1 MIEVDVRKNN
11 LEQAIRALRK
21 KIDRDGSLKEA
32 RERQRYK
39 KKSRKKYERNKRA
52 KYIAKLQAEED
63 RLYR

>member
-1 MIEVDVRKNN
+1 MIEVDVRKKN

-21 KIDRDGSLKEA
+21 KVDRDGSLKEA
-32 RERQRYK
+32 RQKQRYM
-39 KKSRKKYERNKRA
+39 KKSRKKYERNRRA